1 MMLRACVNA
10 RASSGTRSAFCPRY
24 AIQRRR
30 MCETSGRVT
39 RPTPYMP
46 LCTRSEV
53 YIGLVCPGIGLSHG
67 AADDAPRQGAGQVSQ
82 LTAGSEFAFERPM
95 GGSHAAREECGDPK
109 KSGFSLDSVPPCF
122 ARHRPSCRR
131 ETQPKT
137 ASAGKQQLVDH
148 NSTIETQISDRA
160 SCNFLL
166 WWLQLICVGSRNSTS
181 SRRRAPCTTSIK

>member
-1 MMLRACVNA
+1 MWQCL
-10 RASSGTRSAFCPRY
+10 
-24 AIQRRR
+24 IQR
-30 MCETSGRVT
+30 CEAASGRVHPTDAIHLYVLVVRYTYDSSVQALDSRRARRTT
-39 RPTPYMP
+39 RAVNGPKSQHVVVSLLSKVLWVGRT
-46 LCTRSEV
+46 L
-53 YIGLVCPGIGLSHG
+53 LV
-67 AADDAPRQGAGQVSQ
+67 RN
-82 LTAGSEFAFERPM
+82 
-95 GGSHAAREECGDPK
+95 GDPK
-109 KSGFSLDSVPPCF
+109 KSGFSLARFVPPCI

-181 SRRRAPCTTSIK
+181 SRRRAPCTTSTK